1 MYIKIGNDKYPIS
14 GASPGADVVFRG
26 VDGLTAAPTSGTV
39 ELYTDDDFL
48 LRADRLSDFARCVLA
63 DGTLTL
69 TNVPTPTPPT
79 EAELLAAARAA
90 ALERIGGKCSAA
102 IYSGITVDG
111 KHYKLTAT
119 AQTNLATAQAK
130 IDGGATSVIYSAD
143 GEAPALYTAAQITA
157 ISAAAY
163 EWGVVNTSYYAALQS
178 HIAAETDADKLKA
191 IDYGKA
197 LPDSYMQQ
205 LAALLSSAGIDIT
218 KYTAALTA
226 AN

>member
-1 MYIKIGNDKYPIS
+1 MKTVRLENNLVAEIIPESALPVEKWYGSEFAERCFEAPD
-14 GASPGADVVFRG
+14 DVVQGWKYNAETKTFSDPSVR
-26 VDGLTAAPTSGTV
+26 SV
-39 ELYTDDDFL
+39 E
-48 LRADRLSDFARCVLA
+48 
-63 DGTLTL
+63 
-69 TNVPTPTPPT
+69 
-79 EAELLAAARAA
+79 ELRAA
-90 ALERIGGKCSAA
+90 ALERISGKCSAA
-102 IYSGITVDG
+102 IFSGITVDS

-163 EWGVVNTSYYAALQS
+163 EWGVVNTSYYATLQS
-178 HIAAETDADKLKA
+178 YIAAETDADKLKA

-197 LPDSYMQQ
+197 LPDSNMQQ
-205 LAALLSSAGIDIT
+205 LTALLSSAGIDIT

>member
-1 MYIKIGNDKYPIS
+1 MKTVRIENGIVAEVIPEYALPVETWYGSEFAERCFEAPD
-14 GASPGADVVFRG
+14 DVVQGWKYNAETKTFSDPSVR
-26 VDGLTAAPTSGTV
+26 SV
-39 ELYTDDDFL
+39 E
-48 LRADRLSDFARCVLA
+48 
-63 DGTLTL
+63 
-69 TNVPTPTPPT
+69 
-79 EAELLAAARAA
+79 ELRAA
-90 ALERIGGKCSAA
+90 ALERISGKCSAA
-102 IYSGITVDG
+102 IFSGITVDS

-163 EWGVVNTSYYAALQS
+163 EWGVVNTSYYTTLQS
-178 HIAAETDADKLKA
+178 YIAAETDADKLKA

-197 LPDSYMQQ
+197 LPDSNMQQ
-205 LAALLSSAGIDIT
+205 LTALLSSAGIDIT